1 MILLVTACSWSCAIE
16 DGEEVVLTG
25 GVTGG
30 GMRPKI
36 TETTVTRYNIQGQA
50 THLPSLNT
58 ARYHHACGSYHLPDL
73 EVSCSNRWLVD
84 FKNVADDSCHWWVGW
99 FWTSEQYRGRAYSV
113 VLGSAPT
120 CPRI

>member
-36 TETTVTRYNIQGQA
+36 TESTVTRYNMEGQA
-50 THLPSLNT
+50 TSLPSLNI
-58 ARYHHACGSYHLPDL
+58 ARYNHACGTIRKSDGTT
-73 EVSCSNRWLVD
+73 VR
-84 FKNVADDSCHWWVGW
+84 
-99 FWTSEQYRGRAYSV
+99 TSHESV
-113 VLGSAPT
+113 MDKDELLNID
-120 CPRI
+120 CYLLL